1 MQLSPEEMRLLL
13 ELSEPLE
20 QSRRPAFLQEATR
33 RIEETAPQGAV
44 GPGVVH
50 RVGRAVQRDFFN
62 PPICAPAVSGPEVEP
77 RFDGSCRGYH

>member
-33 RIEETAPQGAV
+33 RIEETAPQG
-44 GPGVVH
+44 G
-50 RVGRAVQRDFFN
+50 
-62 PPICAPAVSGPEVEP
+62 
-77 RFDGSCRGYH
+77 

>member
-33 RIEETAPQGAV
+33 RIEETAPQGGV

-50 RVGRAVQRDFFN
+50 RVGRAVQRDFFD
-62 PPICAPAVSGPEVEP
+62 PPDLRVGQGRASGLNHVSG
-77 RFDGSCRGYH
+77 